1 MRKKEKSHRCMA
13 LNFTLQQFSFSPPQ
27 KIVRNVNET
36 NILAF
41 TVMKKSWMISKHFNT
56 WSAE

>member
-27 KIVRNVNET
+27 KIVQNVNET
-36 NILAF
+36 NILAYS
-41 TVMKKSWMISKHFNT
+41 MIKKEDDS
-56 WSAE
+56 